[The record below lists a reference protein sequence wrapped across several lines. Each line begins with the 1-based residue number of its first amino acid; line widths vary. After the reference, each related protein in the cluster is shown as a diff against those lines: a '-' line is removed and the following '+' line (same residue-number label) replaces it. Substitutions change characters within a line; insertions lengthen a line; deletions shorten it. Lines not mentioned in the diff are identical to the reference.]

1 MKRSLGHWSSYG
13 RGEQVNIHVDTRAK
27 LGPLEL
33 WRHTIGHGGI
43 NPHPLSDRV
52 VAGAAALQPRLI
64 RIFVQEFFAVYPDH
78 GRFDWSRLDP
88 YMEALARTGAHLVA
102 AITIKPPPLY
112 PEIDH
117 DQWRPNDVD
126 EWQHVVRSL
135 VHRYSVEREI
145 VTHWEIGN
153 EPDLGEGG
161 GAPYRIPDPVS
172 YAAYYD
178 MTTRAV
184 LEAFPTAKVG
194 GPAIANLLQ
203 EPLPGLLRHCAQADV
218 QLDFLSWHL
227 YHSDPS
233 RHGYLTQVA
242 RMLTKQVGLNLE
254 LMVTEWSCGFPPVSV
269 ADEADDARRAALV
282 AAAVLEMRRSGLDG
296 SFYYHLWDQ
305 TCNPEDFTPFFS
317 AQGAAF
323 MVRHWNEVPH
333 RFGLF
338 GVDGEV
344 RPQYFVFWM
353 LAHLGD
359 TELRATSDHR
369 AVRVL
374 AGQSA
379 GESAVLAINHSLDWN
394 EDQVATLRFSGL
406 KPGPRRLVVYR
417 IDGTRRWDEAT
428 PGMKP
433 IEARTTYVLEDFA
446 CQIKLPANSV
456 AMAQLRDIEGDEPK
470 GAK

>member
-1 MKRSLGHWSSYG
+1 L
-13 RGEQVNIHVDTRAK
+13 NIHIDTRSE

-33 WRHTIGHGGI
+33 WRHTVGHGGI
-43 NPHPLSDRV
+43 NPHPLPDRV
-52 VAGAAALQPRLI
+52 VAGTAALRPRLI
-64 RIFVQEFFAVYPDH
+64 RIFIQEFFAIYPDH
-78 GRFDWSRLDP
+78 DHFDWSRLDP
-88 YMEALARTGAHLVA
+88 YMDALARTGARIVA

-117 DQWRPNDVD
+117 AHWRPNDVD
-126 EWQHVVRSL
+126 EWQHVVRAL
-135 VHRYSVEREI
+135 VRRYSVEREI

-161 GAPYRIPDPVS
+161 GAPYLISDPVA

-178 MTTRAV
+178 MTAQAI
-184 LEAFPTAKVG
+184 LDAFPTAKVG
-194 GPAIANLLQ
+194 GPAIASLLQ
-203 EPLPGLLRHCAQADV
+203 EPLPGLLRHCAQTDV
-218 QLDFLSWHL
+218 PLDFLSWHL
-227 YHSDPS
+227 YHSDPG

-242 RMLTKQVGLNLE
+242 RGLAKRVGLEPE
-254 LMVTEWSCGFPPVSV
+254 LMVTEWSSAFPPVSV
-269 ADEADDARRAALV
+269 ADDAYDARRAALV
-282 AAAVLEMRRSGLDG
+282 AAAVLEMRKSGLDA

-305 TCNPEDFTPFFS
+305 VCNPEDFTPFFS
-317 AQGAAF
+317 AQGARF

-353 LAHLGD
+353 LTRLGD

-374 AGQSA
+374 AGQSK
-379 GESAVLAINHSLDWN
+379 GDPTVLAVNHSLDWN

-406 KPGPRRLVVYR
+406 KPGPRRLIVYR
-417 IDGTRRWDEAT
+417 IDGMRHWDGAT
-428 PGMKP
+428 LQMQPV
-433 IEARTTYVLEDFA
+433 EARTTYVPEDFT
-446 CQIKLPANSV
+446 CHIKLPANSV
-456 AMAQLRDIEGDEPK
+456 TLAQLRDIDDNDAE
-470 GAK
+470 AAT